1 MSYSDPDIQEA
12 PVYPVMFEI
21 KQENETVQK
30 ISPKKSFIIRCS
42 VYVPDETR
50 QEIQDRKHY
59 IYVTLLDSGQP
70 VSQQIGAISL
80 PVNQEDIIMQF
91 AINFDPVKGTSNNQI
106 NLQMAITSK
115 HEGEMGIGEAL
126 RIGRFMNT
134 YIPLEKQHE

>member
-30 ISPKKSFIIRCS
+30 ISPQKSFIIRCS

-50 QEIQDRKHY
+50 QEIQDRKHF

-70 VSQQIGAISL
+70 VSQQIGAIS
-80 PVNQEDIIMQF
+80 
-91 AINFDPVKGTSNNQI
+91 
-106 NLQMAITSK
+106 
-115 HEGEMGIGEAL
+115 
-126 RIGRFMNT
+126 
-134 YIPLEKQHE
+134 

>member
-30 ISPKKSFIIRCS
+30 ISPQKSFIIRCS

-50 QEIQDRKHY
+50 QEIQDRKHF

-115 HEGEMGIGEAL
+115 QEGEMGIGEAL